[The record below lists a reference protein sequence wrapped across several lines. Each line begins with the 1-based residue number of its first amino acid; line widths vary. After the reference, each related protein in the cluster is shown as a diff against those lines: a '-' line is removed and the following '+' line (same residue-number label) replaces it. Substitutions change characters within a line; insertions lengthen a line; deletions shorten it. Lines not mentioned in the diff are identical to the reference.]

1 MEYHELQNYG
11 KIYTGKLSAKV
22 MMAVFTSVPKELGFI
37 GTPKFLTKMQGKERY
52 WKGRLAKIAEPRGI
66 TNSEFVEG
74 NEWNLGFFS
83 ALVATL
89 GEERALEAYSK
100 LVEKLA
106 VIQYEDFYPT
116 AKNFQAC
123 RDPWEAL
130 RGYFL
135 EFLRTNDKENTMR
148 FEVVKDSDKEFH
160 LEVTY
165 CAVQA
170 LYEEAGQPKIA
181 SRVCEA
187 NRTFLA
193 KVSNAL
199 GGAFK
204 RERRLCVGDSVCDW
218 HFLRHEASD

>member
-148 FEVVKDSDKEFH
+148 FEVVKDSDKTINELITNLSATTGEKITIRRFARFEVGEG
-160 LEVTY
+160 LE
-165 CAVQA
+165 
-170 LYEEAGQPKIA
+170 K
-181 SRVCEA
+181 RV
-187 NRTFLA
+187 NDLA
-193 KVSNAL
+193 AEVAEMQK
-199 GGAFK
+199 G
-204 RERRLCVGDSVCDW
+204 
-218 HFLRHEASD
+218 